1 MSEELENDAQEHS
14 KLDKD
19 GNQKELRVE
28 VQLEKCPNTLTVVS
42 TVSEMLDQGDVTSVM
57 TSLSAEDSVLHGSSV
72 LNETEA
78 ISSSSDLE
86 SSPCLS
92 DTPVSTDLLSDST
105 VINST
110 VGLLQQPVVLTS
122 SVLPCVLTHVQ
133 GTSELLTGELHE
145 QEGQEE
151 LLMVKQEDR
160 EVLEPCVVVSFKD
173 SLIEGTL
180 SHVQSIL
187 PPFPLCLKSLA

>member
-1 MSEELENDAQEHS
+1 MSEELENDTQEHS

-19 GNQKELRVE
+19 SSEKEHRVE

-57 TSLSAEDSVLHGSSV
+57 TRLSAEDSVLHGSSV
-72 LNETEA
+72 LNETDA

-110 VGLLQQPVVLTS
+110 VGLLRQPVVLTS

-151 LLMVKQEDR
+151 LLMVKREDR

-180 SHVQSIL
+180 RHVQSIL
-187 PPFPLCLKSLA
+187 PHCSLCLKSLA

>member
-1 MSEELENDAQEHS
+1 MSEELENDTQEHS

-151 LLMVKQEDR
+151 LLMVKREDR

-187 PPFPLCLKSLA
+187 PLFSLCLKSLA

>member
-151 LLMVKQEDR
+151 LLMVKREDR

-187 PPFPLCLKSLA
+187 PLFSLCLKSLA

>member
-1 MSEELENDAQEHS
+1 MSEELENDTQEHS

-72 LNETEA
+72 INETEA

-151 LLMVKQEDR
+151 LLMVKREDR

-187 PPFPLCLKSLA
+187 PLFSLCLKSLA

>member
-1 MSEELENDAQEHS
+1 MSEELENDTQEHS

-19 GNQKELRVE
+19 GNQKEVRVE
-28 VQLEKCPNTLTVVS
+28 VQLEKCANTLTVVS

-57 TSLSAEDSVLHGSSV
+57 TSLSAEDSVLHRSSV

-151 LLMVKQEDR
+151 LLMVKREDR
-160 EVLEPCVVVSFKD
+160 EVLEPCVVVSFK
-173 SLIEGTL
+173 
-180 SHVQSIL
+180 
-187 PPFPLCLKSLA
+187 

>member
-151 LLMVKQEDR
+151 LLMVKREDR

>member
-1 MSEELENDAQEHS
+1 MSEELENDCQEHS
-14 KLDKD
+14 KLEKE
-19 GNQKELRVE
+19 GNQKEVRVE
-28 VQLEKCPNTLTVVS
+28 IQLEKCPNTLTVVS
-42 TVSEMLDQGDVTSVM
+42 TVSEMLDQGDITSVM

-133 GTSELLTGELHE
+133 GTSSELLTGELH
-145 QEGQEE
+145 EGQEE
-151 LLMVKQEDR
+151 LLMVKREDR
-160 EVLEPCVVVSFKD
+160 EVLEPCVVVSFED
-173 SLIEGTL
+173 SLKVKGA
-180 SHVQSIL
+180 QSCAEHL
-187 PPFPLCLKSLA
+187 PYCSRAQN